1 MLTATVAR
9 PGRLAHPPEASDA
22 LRLSATSRCEEAVTS
37 LTDHVPTGYSGCMDL
52 ELIELY
58 PSPFSE
64 RVRWV
69 LDMKGVPYRRRSY
82 QPLAGEAELREKT
95 GQSTVPV
102 FFADGELVGDS
113 NAAVD
118 WIEAH
123 HPTPA
128 LLPADPTQRL
138 QVRAVE
144 LAATEALAP
153 WARLGFIGRAK
164 ARDLQPLADHF
175 AAKYGWSPQREASTG
190 RVLRALLADLTQTLA
205 TRSYLVGDTLTR
217 ADVTVAAML
226 ATVFGHPADD
236 LFALDA
242 PMRAMFGLPFGD
254 DAALAPLR
262 RWRDDLYRRH
272 RGRRVVPE

>member
-1 MLTATVAR
+1 
-9 PGRLAHPPEASDA
+9 
-22 LRLSATSRCEEAVTS
+22 
-37 LTDHVPTGYSGCMDL
+37 MDL
-52 ELIELY
+52 ELVELY

-69 LDMKGVPYRRRSY
+69 LEIKGLPYRRRAY
-82 QPLAGEAELREKT
+82 QPLAGEAELRQKT
-95 GQSTVPV
+95 GQTTVPV
-102 FFADGELVGDS
+102 FFADGELIGDS
-113 NAAVD
+113 NAALD

-123 HPTPA
+123 QPAPA
-128 LLPADPTQRL
+128 LLPTDPTQRL
-138 QVRAVE
+138 QVRAIE

-164 ARDLQPLADHF
+164 ALDLQPLADHF
-175 AAKYGWSPQREASTG
+175 AAKYAWSPQREASAG
-190 RVLRALLADLTQTLA
+190 KVLRALLDDLTNTLGK
-205 TRSYLVGDTLTR
+205 RSYLVGDALSR

-226 ATVFGHPADD
+226 ATVFGHPPDD

-242 PMRAMFGLPFGD
+242 PMRSMFGLPFGD

-272 RGRRVVPE
+272 RGGRVAPE

>member
-1 MLTATVAR
+1 MN
-9 PGRLAHPPEASDA
+9 
-22 LRLSATSRCEEAVTS
+22 
-37 LTDHVPTGYSGCMDL
+37 L

-69 LDMKGVPYRRRSY
+69 LETKRLPYRRRSY
-82 QPLAGEAELREKT
+82 QPLVGEAELREQT
-95 GQSTVPV
+95 GQTTVPV
-102 FFADGELVGDS
+102 LFADGELIGDS

-118 WIEAH
+118 WIETH
-123 HPTPA
+123 HAAPP
-128 LLPADPTQRL
+128 LVPADPAQRV

-164 ARDLQPLADHF
+164 ALNLQPLADHF
-175 AAKYGWSPQREASTG
+175 ATKYGWSPEREASAAK
-190 RVLRALLADLTQTLA
+190 VLRALLDDLTQTLA
-205 TRSYLVGDTLTR
+205 MRRYTVGDAFTR

-226 ATVFGHPADD
+226 ATVFGHPPDD

-242 PMRAMFGLPFGD
+242 PMRSMFGLPCGD
-254 DAALAPLR
+254 DPALAPLR
-262 RWRDDLYRRH
+262 RWRDDVYRSH
-272 RGRRVVPE
+272 RGGRVVPE

>member
-1 MLTATVAR
+1 MN
-9 PGRLAHPPEASDA
+9 
-22 LRLSATSRCEEAVTS
+22 
-37 LTDHVPTGYSGCMDL
+37 L
-52 ELIELY
+52 ELLELY

-69 LDMKGVPYRRRSY
+69 LDIKRLPYRRRSY
-82 QPLAGEAELREKT
+82 QPLVGEAELREKT

-102 FFADGELVGDS
+102 FFADGELIGDS
-113 NAAVD
+113 NAALE
-118 WIEAH
+118 WIETH
-123 HPTPA
+123 HPSPA
-128 LLPADPTQRL
+128 LVPTDPTQRL

-164 ARDLQPLADHF
+164 ALELQPLADHF
-175 AAKYGWSPQREASTG
+175 AAKYGWSPQREASAAS
-190 RVLRALLADLTQTLA
+190 VLRALLDDLTETLA
-205 TRSYLVGDTLTR
+205 TRSYLIGDALSR

-236 LFALDA
+236 LFSLDPA
-242 PMRAMFGLPFGD
+242 MRPMFGLPLGD
-254 DAALAPLR
+254 DARLAPLR

>member
-1 MLTATVAR
+1 MN
-9 PGRLAHPPEASDA
+9 
-22 LRLSATSRCEEAVTS
+22 
-37 LTDHVPTGYSGCMDL
+37 L

-69 LDMKGVPYRRRSY
+69 LELKRLPYRRRSY
-82 QPLAGEAELREKT
+82 QPLVGEAELRAQT
-95 GQSTVPV
+95 GQTTVPV
-102 FFADGELVGDS
+102 FFADGELIGDS

-118 WIEAH
+118 WIETHQPAPPLLPTD
-123 HPTPA
+123 PTP
-128 LLPADPTQRL
+128 RL

-164 ARDLQPLADHF
+164 ALGLQPLADHF
-175 AAKYGWSPQREASTG
+175 ATKYGWSPEREASAAK
-190 RVLRALLADLTQTLA
+190 VLRALLADLTHTLA
-205 TRSYLVGDTLTR
+205 TRSYLVGDGLTR

-226 ATVFGHPADD
+226 ATVFGHPPDE

-242 PMRAMFGLPFGD
+242 PMRSMFGLPFGD
-254 DAALAPLR
+254 DPALAPLR

-272 RGRRVVPE
+272 RGGRVVPE